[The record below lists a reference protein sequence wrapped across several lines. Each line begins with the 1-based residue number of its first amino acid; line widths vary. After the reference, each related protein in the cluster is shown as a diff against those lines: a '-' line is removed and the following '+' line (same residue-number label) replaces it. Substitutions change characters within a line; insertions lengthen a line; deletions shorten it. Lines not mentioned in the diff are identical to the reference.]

1 MAVNGYLT
9 KKTAFNQALL
19 DIGIQCGKQQIMDY
33 MTIVLRDP
41 NVVGSDIFGRERI
54 DKVFAAIE
62 ALDKEFADAYTLKV
76 EADYLQETLDR
87 KLREVYGDELVPFR
101 ERQPHIKQLGY
112 NKARKGWK

>member
-1 MAVNGYLT
+1 MATNGYLA
-9 KKTAFNQALL
+9 KRAALNQEIL
-19 DIGIQCGKQQIMDY
+19 DIGIECGKQQIMDY

-62 ALDKEFADAYTLKV
+62 ALDKEFVDAYTLKV

-87 KLREVYGDELVPFR
+87 KLREVYGDELVTFR

-112 NKARKGWK
+112 NKARKGW